1 MARRARRSKLHGP
14 LEHLDADTQLVVPT
28 PERVSFE
35 YRLAGPGSRFVA
47 QAIDLLILAGVLIAL
62 VFAVITLAVVT
73 GNGRLAVLVFVLT
86 TFVLV
91 FGYFWFFE
99 ALWTGQTVGKRVMNL
114 RVVGDRGEPLT
125 FAQAAIRNLVR
136 IIDFA
141 PSAYGLGLAVLF
153 ANGRG
158 KRLGDL
164 AAGTVVVREGATVSL
179 AQLVRAAPGAAPPPP
194 GPEAALRHLEPELR
208 RFVVAYFGRRPALA
222 LPQRAYLAQVAQP
235 ALQKALPD
243 LVSASG
249 PLAALDHLADQVAA
263 PSTT

>member
-1 MARRARRSKLHGP
+1 LQ
-14 LEHLDADTQLVVPT
+14 HLDADTQLVVPT

-47 QAIDLLILAGVLIAL
+47 QAIDLLILAGVLMVVL
-62 VFAVITLAVVT
+62 FAVVT
-73 GNGRLAVLVFVLT
+73 LALVTGDGRLAALIFVLT
-86 TFVLV
+86 AFVLV

-125 FAQAAIRNLVR
+125 FPQAAIRNLVR
-136 IIDFA
+136 IVDFA

-153 ANGRG
+153 INGRG

-179 AQLVRAAPGAAPPPP
+179 AQLVRAAPPPAPAPPL
-194 GPEAALRHLEPELR
+194 PEAALRHLEPELR
-208 RFVVAYFGRRPALA
+208 RFVVAYAARRPAL
-222 LPQRAYLAQVAQP
+222 PPPHRAHLAQIAQP
-235 ALQKALPD
+235 ALQTALPD
-243 LVSASG
+243 VVGAYG
-249 PLAALDHLADQVAA
+249 PLAALDHLADQ
-263 PSTT
+263 TTGPAGPTGPTGPVPPL